1 MKILRIIAAAVL
13 VVASGVGYTSI
24 SLQAQ
29 HSTTATQRTSQR
41 VLSPTPGEFPIVA
54 LSVFNKE
61 KGPQPGDLKGVEE
74 CGFNACIEETNLETH
89 EKLLKY
95 MEGTN
100 LKLLAYNYVF
110 SSDAKGNNWQQNMV
124 NFVNKLKHHPNL
136 GGWDFGDEPKWKD
149 LNALKPRYE
158 LLRKTDPTHFI
169 SYNLVG
175 QIAKDFTGP
184 CKTLGVYLDS
194 IQKKF
199 EMDSW
204 SSDFYPIR
212 IVRGKLSVNYEQFYQ
227 NLEAFSKKSKET
239 GIPMWTFCES
249 LAYVAD
255 ANTTFPIATLPYLSF
270 EAFSA
275 LGYGSQGLAYYTYWQ
290 RKGIKVK
297 MLSALVDMEGKKTK
311 SWYAA
316 QKVNLD
322 IKALTPV
329 LLGGEMIE
337 CRHTGKISFKG
348 VKPSLGTF
356 GPIES
361 MTHGEKGVQV
371 SHLRNG
377 SKNYI
382 MLVNHDVENKQ
393 KVNLTFK
400 KTANMKQIKV
410 DSGKLD
416 KKSVKNNCS
425 VTLTPGGYCIFE
437 WN

>member
-1 MKILRIIAAAVL
+1 MKILRMIAAALL
-13 VVASGVGYTSI
+13 VVASGVCTSVAV
-24 SLQAQ
+24 QAQ
-29 HSTTATQRTSQR
+29 NPVITTQRTGQR
-41 VLSPTPGEFPIVA
+41 VLTPTPGEIPIVA

-61 KGPQPGDLKGVEE
+61 EGPKPGDLKGVLE

-110 SSDAKGNNWQQNMV
+110 SSDAKGNNWRQNMI
-124 NFVNKLKHHPNL
+124 NFVNKLKNHPNL
-136 GGWDFGDEPKWKD
+136 GGWDFGDEPRWKD
-149 LNALKPRYE
+149 LDALKPRYE
-158 LLRKTDPTHFI
+158 LLRKTDPAHFI

-204 SSDFYPIR
+204 SSDYYPIR
-212 IVRGKLSVNYEQFYQ
+212 VVRGKLTVNYEQFYQ

-255 ANTTFPIATLPYLSF
+255 ANITFPIATLPYLSF

-297 MLSALVDMEGKKTK
+297 MLSGLVDEQGNKTK

-329 LLGGEMIE
+329 LLGGELVE
-337 CRHTGKISFKG
+337 CRHTGNIHFKG
-348 VKPSLGTF
+348 TVSSIRNF

-361 MTHGEKGVQV
+361 MTYGDKGVQV

-377 SKNYI
+377 GKNYI
-382 MLVNHDVENKQ
+382 MMVNHDVVNKQ
-393 KVNLTFK
+393 KVTLKFK
-400 KTANMKQIKV
+400 KSASVQQVSVN
-410 DSGKLD
+410 SGKLNR
-416 KKSVKNNCS
+416 KSVKTNCN